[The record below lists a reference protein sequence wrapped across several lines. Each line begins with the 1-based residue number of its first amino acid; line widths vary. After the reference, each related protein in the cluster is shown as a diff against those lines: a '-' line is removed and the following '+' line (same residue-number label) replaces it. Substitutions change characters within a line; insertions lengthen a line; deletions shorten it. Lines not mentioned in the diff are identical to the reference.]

1 MSGTPLNREDISP
14 QIIHMYD
21 SNPNPCHIRD
31 SEYRYVYVNQAMRDL
46 LDLPESFNIS
56 GKLLSEI
63 PHWSNVFADEFCRYD
78 EISMLKNSTISLL
91 VSSTF
96 GRENTIQPYIFDV
109 RPFFNDAGHVVGTM
123 TEARLCK
130 FFSPLQ
136 YIDGESPIGLTSNSP
151 DVNFTES
158 ELKVIFFSYYGL
170 SSKETGRRLEIS
182 HRTVENTLQGI
193 YQKSGE
199 HNINLFR
206 IFCEVI
212 GLDCYIPSEF
222 MPHGIRVID

>member
-1 MSGTPLNREDISP
+1 MSGVALKREDISP
-14 QIIHMYD
+14 QVIHICENN
-21 SNPNPCHIRD
+21 SNPCHIRD

-46 LDLPESFNIS
+46 LDLPESFKIL

-78 EISMLKNSTISLL
+78 EMAMVKNSTISLL
-91 VSSTF
+91 VSSIF
-96 GRENTIQPYIFDV
+96 GRKNTIQPYIFDV
-109 RPFFNDAGHVVGTM
+109 RPFFDNIGNVVGTM
-123 TEARLCK
+123 TEARPCK

-136 YIDGESPIGLTSNSP
+136 YIDDKSPIALTSHVP
-151 DVNFTES
+151 DTNFTES
-158 ELKVIFFSYYGL
+158 ELKIIFFAYHGL
-170 SSKETGRRLEIS
+170 SSKETGRRLGIS

-222 MPHGIRVID
+222 IQHGIRVID